1 MSGFDF
7 NNPNNVVRPVAPK
20 TTLAEE
26 LQTLRQTQG
35 EGGMVGVAR
44 TDLPGLE
51 GQTFRGASPR
61 AGGPVGPGGTIESPN
76 PNPLFRN
83 HAEQDLANQVDR
95 AIGGAKLTPEQMT
108 GKTVEMLIEERVCNI
123 CRQGLRGTDVPPGVL
138 KQLSDKYPNV
148 TFVVRNQATNEVLRF
163 RGGKFVD

>member
-1 MSGFDF
+1 
-7 NNPNNVVRPVAPK
+7 
-20 TTLAEE
+20 
-26 LQTLRQTQG
+26 
-35 EGGMVGVAR
+35 
-44 TDLPGLE
+44 
-51 GQTFRGASPR
+51 
-61 AGGPVGPGGTIESPN
+61 
-76 PNPLFRN
+76 
-83 HAEQDLANQVDR
+83 VDR
-95 AIGGAKLTPEQMT
+95 SIGGAKLTPEQMT